1 MNTFP
6 SKTQY
11 YQMIELFEKANRNFL
26 NDHLMLLESRVSERT
41 MCGQLQI
48 NINDLIKGDEFYE
61 GYYVDVEYNR
71 NVGRRG
77 KRIRN
82 DRFEKV
88 NINCDLI
95 VHSRGKDLEQDNL
108 IAIEMKKVEQRSL
121 RKEEEIVKDKERL
134 MALTRPSYGEDWRY
148 DGENLPD
155 FVCRFI
161 LGVYYEIN
169 YINRKI
175 YIQYYRS
182 GEMVDDRVIDFAEI
196 GL

>member
-6 SKTQY
+6 NETQY

-26 NDHLMLLESRVSERT
+26 NNHLMLLESRVSERT

-48 NINDLIKGDEFYE
+48 MLNDLFREDSDYK

-71 NVGRRG
+71 NVGRRI

-82 DRFEKV
+82 DRYEEV
-88 NINCDLI
+88 NITCDLI
-95 VHSRGKDLEQDNL
+95 VHSRGKDSKQDNL
-108 IAIEMKKVEQRSL
+108 IAIEMKKVERRSL
-121 RKEEEIVKDKERL
+121 RREEEIIKDKERL
-134 MALTRPSYGEDWRY
+134 MALTRPTYGKDWRHES
-148 DGENLPD
+148 ENLPD

-196 GL
+196 EL

>member
-1 MNTFP
+1 MNAFP

-11 YQMIELFEKANRNFL
+11 FQMIELFERANRNFL
-26 NDHLMLLESRVSERT
+26 NDHIGLLESRISERA
-41 MCGQLQI
+41 MCAQFQNML
-48 NINDLIKGDEFYE
+48 NDLIRKDDHYK

-71 NVGRRG
+71 NVGRRI

-82 DRFEKV
+82 DRYEEV
-88 NINCDLI
+88 NITCDLI
-95 VHSRGKDLEQDNL
+95 VHSRGKNLVQDNL
-108 IAIEMKKVEQRSL
+108 ITIEMKKVEQRSL
-121 RKEEEIVKDKERL
+121 EKEEAIIKDKDRL
-134 MALTRPSYGEDWRY
+134 KALTRPTYGKDWRHN
-148 DGENLPD
+148 GENLPD

-182 GEMVDDRVIDFAEI
+182 GEKVDNPVIDFDKI